1 MFTCV
6 HLPVHG
12 QIWQPHDAEGFCEIV
27 TLLKFKHLI
36 YYTVVVCS
44 SVSYLSFLLF
54 ILDSPHLLVK
64 NETDIDDVYLYPRLV
79 ETELNET
86 SEGMLT
92 VNCTSTGWPTP
103 RIDWIVD
110 ISGNLTSIYD
120 HPNYN
125 VTENGQVS
133 PWICMWCYA
142 VQLKRVWL
150 YTLIMHRFL
159 SFCFQAWKR

>member
-1 MFTCV
+1 MTVCKNTLPCLRTCV

-12 QIWQPHDAEGFCEIV
+12 QLDLTTTWYRRLLRIV
-27 TLLKFKHLI
+27 TLLKHLI

-64 NETDIDDVYLYPRLV
+64 NETDNDDVYIYPRLV
-79 ETELNET
+79 ETELNST

-133 PWICMWCYA
+133 PWIMHVMLCSAAWMCLTVYLNYA
-142 VQLKRVWL
+142 
-150 YTLIMHRFL
+150 
-159 SFCFQAWKR
+159 